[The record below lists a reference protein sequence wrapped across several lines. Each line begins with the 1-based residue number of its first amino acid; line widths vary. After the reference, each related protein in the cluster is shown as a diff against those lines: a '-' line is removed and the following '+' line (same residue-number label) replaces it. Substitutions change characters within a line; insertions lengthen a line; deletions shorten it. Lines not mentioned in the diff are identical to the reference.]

1 MEIYTIALLILAFLT
16 VALCTGVSQ
25 RLGWAAIGVGG
36 GFGVMIAAQLGM
48 RWEMPSLALLAALVD
63 IAALVWIGKAVAGRT
78 WPSGVH
84 VAGLAMC
91 ASLVAHPIYYLMGNA
106 ESLTFTYYLATN
118 ACMVI
123 ACLGLM
129 GSAWAELVGRH
140 GPADLP
146 HALSGRRD
154 RAAGLASRR
163 EAS

>member
-1 MEIYTIALLILAFLT
+1 MELYTIGLLTLAFLT
-16 VALCTGVSQ
+16 VALCTGVSE

-36 GFGVMIAAQLGM
+36 GFGVIIAAQLGLH
-48 RWEMPSLALLAALVD
+48 WKQPSLALLTTLLD
-63 IAALVWIGKAVAGRT
+63 LMALVWIGKAVVGRT

-84 VAGLAMC
+84 IAGLAMC
-91 ASLVAHPIYYLMGNA
+91 VSLVAHPIYYLMGHAAN
-106 ESLTFTYYLATN
+106 LTFTYFLVTN

-123 ACLGLM
+123 ACLGLI